1 MQLHMSIEQVED
13 AILALAPEERR
24 QLLEWFDEHRHEL
37 FGQTQPIELTEAQK
51 AEMLR
56 RRNEYGEHPER
67 FTAMNDKALDEM
79 FARLRRHVT
88 TQVSSTR

>member
-1 MQLHMSIEQVED
+1 MNIEQVED

-37 FGQTQPIELTEAQK
+37 FGAAESTELSEAQK
-51 AEMLR
+51 AEVLR
-56 RRNEYGEHPER
+56 RRNDYVEHPER
-67 FTAMNDKALDEM
+67 FIPMDDKSLDEM

-88 TQVSSTR
+88 TRVSSPG